1 MKGAVRI
8 MKRIFAFAAVAVMVF
23 AVAGCDLLNSY
34 SDRYVPNQSASDDG
48 PLTHLVH
55 KLDLDIDVE
64 PDAEGNPPELPNASA
79 AMPEPSGL
87 ERDEYG
93 ILIGSL
99 VFDEPVLLVGAYDA
113 INVRSGPDI
122 ESERV
127 ASLGLGQMAEATE
140 VVDGWY
146 RVTVLPGMYAGF
158 VRSDLLMDY
167 SENIQYFAS
176 PRVDYIVR
184 PGSGSDDEDRIVM
197 ENTLVDVRTV
207 IPDIDYYM
215 IFATPYNFTGS
226 TLYLRDI
233 PILQS
238 KTAEKLKAAQELF
251 REDGYGIKIYDA
263 YRPSSVSG
271 ILFSIVGDPSYIAP
285 AGTSVHNRAA
295 AIDMTLVDED
305 GNELEMPSPIHTL
318 DRTSNRDYP
327 GMSAEGRKN
336 MDYMA
341 SIMRRCGFTT
351 VSTEWWHFSDTE
363 IGNYPPLDF
372 SFSEF
377 LMYAVEK

>member
-1 MKGAVRI
+1 
-8 MKRIFAFAAVAVMVF
+8 MKRTIVFAAAATVLLF
-23 AVAGCDLLNSY
+23 AAGCDMLPSY
-34 SDRYVPNQSASDDG
+34 SDRYVPSQSETSGND
-48 PLTHLVH
+48 PVTHIVN
-55 KLDLDIDVE
+55 KLDIEIDSDEQVS
-64 PDAEGNPPELPNASA
+64 PPEFPISA
-79 AMPEPSGL
+79 ISESTGL

-93 ILIGSL
+93 ILIGSM

-113 INVRSGPDI
+113 INVRRGPDI

-127 ASLGLGQMAEATE
+127 ASIGLGQVAEATE

-146 RVTVLPGMYAGF
+146 HITVLPGMYVGF
-158 VRSDLLMDY
+158 ARSDLLMDY
-167 SENIQYFAS
+167 SETTRYFAA

-184 PGSGSDDEDRIVM
+184 KGSDGEDEIVM

-226 TLYLRDI
+226 TLYSRDI
-233 PILQS
+233 PILQA
-238 KTAEKLKAAQELF
+238 KTAEKLKGAQELF
-251 REDGYGIKIYDA
+251 GEDGYGIKIYDA

-295 AIDMTLVDED
+295 AIDMTLVDSD
-305 GNELEMPSPIHTL
+305 GNELEMPSPMHTL
-318 DRTSNRDYP
+318 DRTSNRDYQ
-327 GMSAEGRKN
+327 GMTAESRKN

-372 SFSEF
+372 TFSEF
-377 LMYAVEK
+377 LMYAVES